1 MKAFRQEDENDEDRG
16 RLLPPAQG
24 RDRAVPGADGRPRLR
39 QRRPALRLQHGHHA
53 LEEVSRLLFVWLTFL
68 GAIIAMREHGH
79 LGVDTLV
86 KRLPAAGKKAC
97 LVVSILLMLYAT
109 WLLLVGSWQ
118 QTVINLGV
126 ASPAAGFSMGLL
138 YGVGVLFAVSAGLIL
153 LHDLYRV
160 LTGRM
165 SEDELVMVKE
175 SEEQEELESPAE
187 GARRARPRRARRPPP
202 GAPRDRRRRPV
213 AGPHGRLGVRSRG
226 VVVHL

>member
-1 MKAFRQEDENDEDRG
+1 MTRIVDAYFH
-16 RLLPPAQG
+16 LLKVAIALCLALMVVLVFG
-24 RDRAVPGADGRPRLR
+24 NVVLR
-39 QRRPALRLQHGHHA
+39 YALNTGITLS
-53 LEEVSRLLFVWLTFL
+53 EEVSRLLFVWLTFL

-97 LVVSILLMLYAT
+97 LVASILLMLYAT

-138 YGVGVLFAVSAGLIL
+138 YGVGVLFGVSAGLIL

-160 LTGRM
+160 LAGKM

-175 SEEQEELESPAE
+175 SEEQEELESLQRELDARDHAE
-187 GARRARPRRARRPPP
+187 LGAVPTEPPP
-202 GAPRDRRRRPV
+202 AA
-213 AGPHGRLGVRSRG
+213 AGTSSPARTAG
-226 VVVHL
+226 

>member
-1 MKAFRQEDENDEDRG
+1 MTRIVDAYFHLLKAAIALCLALMVVLVFGN
-16 RLLPPAQG
+16 
-24 RDRAVPGADGRPRLR
+24 VVLR
-39 QRRPALRLQHGHHA
+39 YALNTGITLS
-53 LEEVSRLLFVWLTFL
+53 EEVSRLLFVWLTFL

-138 YGVGVLFAVSAGLIL
+138 YGVGVLFGVSAGLIL

-175 SEEQEELESPAE
+175 SEEQEELESLQRELDARDHAE
-187 GARRARPRRARRPPP
+187 LGAVPTGPPP
-202 GAPRDRRRRPV
+202 TA
-213 AGPHGRLGVRSRG
+213 AGTSSPARTAG
-226 VVVHL
+226 